1 MCLYS
6 KCGVCKTHHQRLEGH
21 RQGSCR
27 SSASQR
33 ALQGQIRNKYGFFKW
48 RSYLAD
54 YIGPFRQQK
63 GTKPSPPSPQVCVYS
78 KGRLGPLVS
87 TDLYPGERDQDVT
100 LVTAEVTLQSEI
112 RNLGGLVG
120 CTCTLSQQERQKQA
134 PTAYHWV
141 LIVYSAKSYKA

>member
-1 MCLYS
+1 MWGMQNSSPKAGGTQTGILQVLSLTKGSSRTDKKQIWILQVTFLSCWLHWS
-6 KCGVCKTHHQRLEGH
+6 FQAAEGY
-21 RQGSCR
+21 Q
-27 SSASQR
+27 A
-33 ALQGQIRNKYGFFKW
+33 
-48 RSYLAD
+48 
-54 YIGPFRQQK
+54 P
-63 GTKPSPPSPQVCVYS
+63 PPSPQVCVYS